1 MAVKEYIM
9 DLAGRIGLAQEAA
22 EYALSIAE
30 TLDGSALLDEVWQ
43 SICSEDFK
51 VRRDAMGLMR
61 ETAAECGCE
70 LYRVSLAAA
79 LLLTRNMKD
88 LYAKE
93 GYDEQ
98 IYWDSLQDI
107 AIWAKCCK
115 DETGRWGMKQFHWL
129 AKTLSGKLWRLG
141 RMQFEL
147 SRFEEGHY
155 EKDGVVIHDGDIVI
169 NTHIPE
175 GEPLTPEKRTDAFDR
190 AVKFFGRNVFMCES
204 WMLWPAHYEM
214 LKPTSNVISFM
225 NDFDIFHSFE
235 QPGVSDL
242 WRIFGYRD
250 DYRPEKLPANSS
262 MQRGYIEQMKKN
274 GGLTGG
280 GYGIH
285 VHKAK

>member
-1 MAVKEYIM
+1 MMNTKEYI
-9 DLAGRIGLAQEAA
+9 LALSAKIGLPEEAA
-22 EYALSIAE
+22 QYALPIAE
-30 TLDGSALLDEVWQ
+30 QLDGSAFLEEIWQ
-43 SICSEDFK
+43 CVTCKDHN
-51 VRRDAMGLMR
+51 VRYGAINLFRQKEG
-61 ETAAECGCE
+61 EYGCE
-70 LYRVSLAAA
+70 AYRICLAAT
-79 LLLTRNMKD
+79 LLLTRNMKA
-88 LYAKE
+88 LYEEK
-93 GYDEQ
+93 GYDMQ

-107 AIWAKCCK
+107 AIWANCCK
-115 DETGRWGMKQFHWL
+115 RDTGRWGMKQFGWL
-129 AKTLSGKLWRLG
+129 TKTLGGTLWRLG
-141 RMQFEL
+141 RMQFEYTH
-147 SRFEEGHY
+147 FEEGHY
-155 EKDGVVIHDGDIVI
+155 EKDGVVLNDGDIVI

-285 VHKAK
+285 VHKA